1 MTAVGAPPRAAAGP
15 DPAGAPGDLLDDA
28 RTRIAA
34 LGLDLTG
41 LEVVTEAATGAYAC
55 TAVIAAM
62 AGARRVV
69 CTARDTARYGRF
81 EDAAAATLALA
92 RQAGVADR
100 LDIRR
105 EIGADAFRRCD
116 ILTNSGHL
124 RPLTAEVIGL
134 LPSDA
139 VIALMFEGWEFRPA
153 DLDLAACR
161 ARGIRIAAVNERHP
175 AVGVFPLLGPLAVRQ
190 LAEAGVPAQGRR
202 VVLVCD
208 NPFAPHIEAGLSA
221 AGAAVTPVARV
232 SDLESHP
239 QEAVVVALDPERN
252 SALGAADLARLAEV
266 APGGVLAQF
275 WGDIAPEA
283 RGDSAPLRIWPPRA
297 PGKGHMGILLS
308 ALGHDPIV
316 RLQAGGLRAAE
327 IVRRGLPEPP
337 GGVAELF

>member
-1 MTAVGAPPRAAAGP
+1 MTAVGAPPVAAAAS
-15 DPAGAPGDLLDDA
+15 DPGGASGDLLNDA
-28 RTRIAA
+28 RIRIAA
-34 LGLDLTG
+34 LELDLTG

-81 EDAAAATLALA
+81 EDAAEATMALA
-92 RQAGVADR
+92 RRAGVADR

-105 EIGADAFRRCD
+105 EIGAEAFRRCD

-134 LPSDA
+134 LPSEA
-139 VIALMFEGWEFRPA
+139 VIALMFEAWEFRPA

-175 AVGVFPLLGPLAVRQ
+175 SVGVFPLLGPLAVRQ
-190 LAEAGVPAQGRR
+190 LAEAGLTAKGAR
-202 VVLVCD
+202 VALVCD
-208 NPFAPHIEAGLSA
+208 NPFAPHIEAGLTA
-221 AGAAVTPVARV
+221 AGAVVTAVARIA
-232 SDLESHP
+232 DLESGP
-239 QEAVVVALDPERN
+239 QDAVVVALDPERN
-252 SALGAADLARLAEV
+252 PALGAGDLERLAAA
-266 APGGVLAQF
+266 APSGLLAQF

-283 RGDSAPLRIWPPRA
+283 RNDTALRVWPPRA

-327 IVRRGLPEPP
+327 VVRRGLSEPP

>member
-1 MTAVGAPPRAAAGP
+1 MTALGAPPLAAAAS
-15 DPAGAPGDLLDDA
+15 DPAAASDDLLDDA
-28 RTRIAA
+28 RIRIEA

-55 TAVIAAM
+55 TAVIAAR

-69 CTARDTARYGRF
+69 CTARDTARYGRV
-81 EDAAAATLALA
+81 EDAAEATMALA
-92 RQAGVADR
+92 RRAGVADR

-105 EIGADAFRRCD
+105 EIGTEAFRRCD

-134 LPSDA
+134 LPSEA
-139 VIALMFEGWEFRPA
+139 VIALMFEAWEFRPT

-190 LAEAGVPAQGRR
+190 LEEAGLTAKGTR
-202 VVLVCD
+202 VALVCD
-208 NPFAPHIEAGLSA
+208 NPFAPHIAAGLTA
-221 AGAAVTPVARV
+221 AGAAVTSAARV
-232 SDLESHP
+232 SDLESGP
-239 QEAVVVALDPERN
+239 QDAVVVALDPERN
-252 SALGAADLARLAEV
+252 PALGAADLAHLAAA
-266 APGGVLAQF
+266 APGGLLAQF
-275 WGDIAPEA
+275 WGDILPEA
-283 RGDSAPLRIWPPRA
+283 RESAPLRTWPPRA

-327 IVRRGLPEPP
+327 IVRRGLTEPP
-337 GGVAELF
+337 GGVAELL